1 MPWFCPQTH
10 PSFFHENGSM
20 QFQLGSFIS
29 LPPIRKLLGLR
40 AFEIS
45 LCLSVQPGSISA
57 DIKFSRTFWVW
68 ISWMFTPLDERF
80 FHRSSVD
87 NLFSVFSFYLD
98 GWETMSLSF
107 PMEKIYGPQS
117 PAPEYAELLIFQSFS
132 KKFQWNVGQP
142 HPWLFLKPCFQKQFL
157 NFSITHHMEKLIIS
171 QIINPWFLK
180 SQTMYVRKSS

>member
-1 MPWFCPQTH
+1 
-10 PSFFHENGSM
+10 M
-20 QFQLGSFIS
+20 QFQLSSLIS
-29 LPPIRKLLGLR
+29 LPPIRRLLGLR
-40 AFEIS
+40 AFEIY

-87 NLFSVFSFYLD
+87 NLFSVFSFYWD

-107 PMEKIYGPQS
+107 LGPSHLMEKIYDPQS

-157 NFSITHHMEKLIIS
+157 NFSITYHREKLIIS
-171 QIINPWFLK
+171 QIIKPWFLK
-180 SQTMYVRKSS
+180 SQTIYVRESS